1 MMEPL
6 SLMELLNGVFWIAG
20 FFILIYLIF
29 KRVED
34 KKREEFE
41 DREN

>member
-1 MMEPL
+1 MEPL
-6 SLMELLNGVFWIAG
+6 SLIGLLNGVFWIAG

-34 KKREEFE
+34 KKKEDFE
-41 DREN
+41 NRDN